1 MIEPAVWLTLSRLL
15 DQYLELAPESRS
27 GWLENLSPEYSEVLP
42 ALRLLLEAERSDTFL
57 NTLPALEGAGD
68 PPAADFAADRNVGPY
83 RLIRELGRGG
93 MGVVWL
99 AERADGAFQRRV
111 ALKLPFGLR
120 VGHFGYFARE
130 RDLLARLAHPFI
142 ARFYDAG
149 VDKGQP
155 YIALEY
161 VEGEAI
167 TAYSDR
173 QMLGLRKRLVLFLDV
188 LSAVQYAHTNL
199 VVHSDVKPSNILVKN
214 GGEVRL
220 LDFGIAKPLAQGQ
233 AQETE
238 LTKIGGRALTPD
250 YASPEQ
256 ITGEAVTTASD
267 VYSLGVLLY
276 ELLTGER
283 PYRLKRDTR
292 GGLEEAIL
300 SADAIRP
307 SQICRDPEK
316 AGARATTP
324 RRLARMLE
332 GDLDTIVLK
341 ALQKQPARRYATAD
355 AFAQDVD
362 RYLRG
367 EPVLAQPESLWY
379 RARKFVLRNKLAVS
393 SAASIVLALSTGL
406 GIALREI
413 QVARAEQQRADT
425 QAATAK
431 AVTEFLENDLLAQ
444 ASPNTAGPA
453 AAPNPDL
460 KVRTA
465 LDGAA
470 ARIGSRFEKQP
481 IVEASIRETI
491 GQTYLDLGLYA
502 EAQRHFERGLEL
514 SRHALGEKH
523 PGTLEALSNLANLY
537 SEQGKYQ
544 QAEALYATAL
554 PIQRQLFGE
563 EHRTTLI
570 MMNNLGLIYRREGKY
585 AQAEPLYTKV
595 LAIRQRLLGPQHPET
610 LMIMNNLA
618 ALYSSENK
626 LAQAEPLHEKVV
638 QLKTVVFGPEHPSTL
653 VSMNSLAVLYREEGK
668 YEQAEGLLTKVLDVR
683 RRVLGEQHPH
693 TLITMNFLAGIY
705 AFEGRS
711 AQAQALYAKVLA
723 IRLRVLGK
731 DHPDTQDTIQQL
743 EALRRQPQRE
753 NAKLTAGSAR

>member
-1 MIEPAVWLTLSRLL
+1 MIEPAVWQTLSKLL
-15 DQYLELAPESRS
+15 DQYFDLPPESRS
-27 GWLENLSPEYSEVLP
+27 GWLESLGAEYSEVLP
-42 ALRLLLEAERSDTFL
+42 ALRMLLESGPGDTFL
-57 NTLPALEGAGD
+57 NTLPALD
-68 PPAADFAADRNVGPY
+68 PAADPAASGFAADRNVGPY

-99 AERADGAFQRRV
+99 AERADGAFERSV
-111 ALKLPFGLR
+111 ALKLPFELR

-130 RDLLARLAHPFI
+130 RDLLARLSHPYI

-149 VDKGQP
+149 IDRGQP

-173 QMLGLRKRLVLFLDV
+173 RMLGLRKRLALFLDV

-199 VVHSDVKPSNILVKN
+199 VVHRDLKPSNILVKD

-238 LTKIGGRALTPD
+238 LTRIGGRALTPD

-256 ITGEAVTTASD
+256 IAGETVTTASD

-292 GGLEEAIL
+292 GSLEEAIV
-300 SADAIRP
+300 SVDANRP
-307 SQICRDPEK
+307 SQISRDPEK
-316 AGARATTP
+316 ARARATTP
-324 RRLARMLE
+324 KRLARTLE

-355 AFAQDVD
+355 AFAQDIE
-362 RYLRG
+362 RFLRG

-379 RARKFVLRNKLAVS
+379 RTRKFVLRNKLAVA
-393 SAASIVLALSTGL
+393 SAVSIVLALSTGL
-406 GIALREI
+406 GVALREI
-413 QVARAEQQRADT
+413 HVARAEQQRADT

-444 ASPNTAGPA
+444 ASPNTAGPSS
-453 AAPNPDL
+453 APNPDL

-465 LDGAA
+465 LDSAA

-481 IVEASIRETI
+481 LVEASVRETI
-491 GQTYLDLGLYA
+491 GQAYLDLGLYA

-514 SRHALGEKH
+514 SRQALGEKH
-523 PGTLEALSNLANLY
+523 TATLEALNNLANLY

-544 QAEALYATAL
+544 QAEALYANGL

-618 ALYSSENK
+618 ALYSSEGRF
-626 LAQAEPLHEKVV
+626 AQAEQLHAKVV
-638 QLKTVVFGPEHPSTL
+638 ELKTVVFGPEHPSTL
-653 VSMNSLAVLYREEGK
+653 VSMNALAVLYRDQRK
-668 YEQAEGLLTKVLDVR
+668 YQQAEELLSKVLEVR
-683 RRVLGEQHPH
+683 LRVLGEQHPH

-731 DHPDTQDTIQQL
+731 DHPDTQDTIQKL

-753 NAKLTAGSAR
+753 NAKLTARSVR